1 MTQLLVLPLPRCIDP
16 ALAGG
21 KAAGLARLL
30 SCGFSVPSGICLTT
44 EAYDRSLKR
53 SGLDAEQDWK
63 LAMALPE
70 AERNALLLDR
80 QSRIRALDISDLTA
94 QCLTALRTLSASSE
108 TLSSTRWAVRSSAT
122 NEDTGRSSFAGLYR
136 THLGVPTDLL
146 DTAIKDLWA
155 SLWHE
160 RVLRYT
166 IERDPSRPAPSMAV
180 VIQPMLEAVA
190 AGVAYS
196 IHPITG
202 RSFQILVNAVPGLAA
217 PLVDGQ
223 ATPDQYVVQIGA
235 DRQPIWIRRRTIAR
249 KSRRLTIAEDGLR
262 HEPIPESDRERPSLS
277 DEQLFELTR
286 TTKEVE
292 RTLGF
297 PVDLEWAIDSGK
309 LWILQ
314 ARPIT
319 GVHPSAEF
327 TNDDCEWSRTNLK
340 ETMPDLPSPLGLSLM
355 ERFMEEHIVAPYRKL
370 GCRIP
375 TELSSTRVLYGRPY
389 LNVTLFHMLQAQ
401 LRSDPS
407 LLSEHMGG
415 EPIAAPP
422 PVEPLGWPA
431 FLRAGLL
438 MVLEMR
444 RAVIH
449 GSTWFAEMKKMAE
462 QCGTQQISRLSLH
475 ESLARLEELSAWI
488 RTHELTFGIAGGVAQ
503 CLQVMNHLLPRWL
516 GPDWRA
522 LSNAALQ
529 GQGAVISAQQIVRLA
544 ELVHIAR
551 HESAASAFF
560 AADPWNAS
568 GFREALTGTAFLRA
582 FESYLEDYGH
592 RGLGESDIMSPRLA
606 DNPEAILALL
616 RTQLGAASS
625 EPDDI
630 QSRQARVRAEA
641 LHEIKRRMG
650 WRLHRW
656 WMYLWWRRRL
666 CRFFA
671 LREANRHHLMY
682 FSSAIRRLL
691 LHAGDLLV
699 SQRILASP
707 DDVFF
712 MTLQETTELAEGRE
726 RDWRS
731 VIRTRRLERARN
743 AHIHPPDT
751 IRDWETA
758 RARLA
763 ASDDHDRS
771 DLLSGVP
778 ISAGIATGP
787 VRVLR
792 SPNDWASVQA
802 GEILVI
808 PVIDPGLAPLFGIAG
823 GVIAEMGGTLS
834 HGAIIAREYG
844 IPTVANV
851 RGACSLLKDGHIVR
865 LDAGTGTVRLT
876 QPQPG
881 PSTA

>member
-1 MTQLLVLPLPRCIDP
+1 M
-16 ALAGG
+16 
-21 KAAGLARLL
+21 GLARLL
-30 SCGFSVPSGICLTT
+30 SCGFAVPPGICITT
-44 EAYDRSLKR
+44 EAYCHSLKGL
-53 SGLDAEQDWK
+53 GLDAEKDWE
-63 LAMALPE
+63 LAMGLPE

-80 QSRIRALDISDLTA
+80 QSRIRALNISDLAA
-94 QCLTALRTLSASSE
+94 QCLTALRTLSASPE
-108 TLSSTRWAVRSSAT
+108 TLPTTRWAVRSSAT
-122 NEDTGRSSFAGLYR
+122 NEDAGHSSFAGLYR
-136 THLGVPTDLL
+136 TQLGIPTDLL
-146 DTAIKDLWA
+146 DTAITDLWA
-155 SLWHE
+155 SLWDE
-160 RVLRYT
+160 RVLQYT
-166 IERDPSRPAPSMAV
+166 TERDPSRSAPSMAV
-180 VIQPMLEAVA
+180 IIQPMLDPIA

-196 IHPITG
+196 VHPITG
-202 RSFQILVNAVPGLAA
+202 RSFQIVVNAVPGLAA
-217 PLVDGQ
+217 PLVEGQ

-235 DRQPIWIRRRTIAR
+235 DRQPVWIRRRTIAH
-249 KSRRLTIAEDGLR
+249 KSSRLAVTEEGLR
-262 HEPIPESDRERPSLS
+262 HKPIPESDRERPSLS
-277 DEQLFELTR
+277 DEQLFELAR
-286 TTKEVE
+286 TAKEVE
-292 RTLGF
+292 RAFGF
-297 PVDLEWAIDSGK
+297 PVDLEWAIDSGT

-319 GVHPSAEF
+319 GIRPSAEF

-340 ETMPDLPSPLGLSLM
+340 ETMPDLPSPLGLSFM
-355 ERFMEEHIVAPYRKL
+355 ERFMEEHIVAPYRRL
-370 GCRIP
+370 GCRVP
-375 TELSSTRVLYGRPY
+375 TGLSSTRVLYGRPY
-389 LNVTLFHMLQAQ
+389 LNVTLFYMLQAQ

-422 PVEPLGWPA
+422 PEEPLGWPA

-438 MVLEMR
+438 MVMEMR
-444 RAVIH
+444 RAVVH
-449 GSTWFAEMKKMAE
+449 GPTWFAEMKRMAE
-462 QCGTQQISRLSLH
+462 QCGPQHIGRLSLH
-475 ESLARLEELSAWI
+475 ESLARLENLSAWI

-503 CLQVMNHLLPRWL
+503 CLQVLNRLLPRWL

-529 GQGAVISAQQIVRLA
+529 GQGTVISAQQILRLA
-544 ELVHIAR
+544 DLVHIAR
-551 HESAASAFF
+551 HEAAASTFF
-560 AADPWNAS
+560 TANPWNAS
-568 GFREALTGTAFLRA
+568 GFRETLKGTAFLRA
-582 FESYLEDYGH
+582 FDAYLEDYGH
-592 RGLGESDIMSPRLA
+592 RGVGESDIMSPRLA
-606 DNPEAILALL
+606 DNPEAVLAVL

-630 QSRQARVRAEA
+630 LARQARVRAEA

-650 WRLHRW
+650 WRKHRW
-656 WMYLWWRRRL
+656 WIYLWWHRRL

-691 LHAGDLLV
+691 LHAGDLLA
-699 SQRILASP
+699 SQGILDDR

-712 MTLQETTELAEGRE
+712 MTLQETIELAEGKKH
-726 RDWRS
+726 DWRS
-731 VIRTRRLERARN
+731 VIRARRLERAHN
-743 AHIHPPDT
+743 ARVHPPDT

-758 RARLA
+758 RVGLA

-802 GEILVI
+802 GEILAV
-808 PVIDPGLAPLFGIAG
+808 PVIDPGMAPLFGIAG

-851 RGACSLLKDGHIVR
+851 RGALSLLKDGHIVR
-865 LDAGTGTVRLT
+865 LDAGAGTVQLT
-876 QPQPG
+876 QPTHRS
-881 PSTA
+881 STA

>member
-1 MTQLLVLPLPRCIDP
+1 M
-16 ALAGG
+16 
-21 KAAGLARLL
+21 
-30 SCGFSVPSGICLTT
+30 TT
-44 EAYDRSLKR
+44 EAYCRSLKR
-53 SGLDAEQDWK
+53 LGLDPEKDWE
-63 LAMALPE
+63 LAMVLPE
-70 AERNALLLDR
+70 TERNALLRDR
-80 QSRIRALDISDLTA
+80 QSRIRALDISDLA
-94 QCLTALRTLSASSE
+94 NQCITALRTLPAPSE
-108 TLSSTRWAVRSSAT
+108 TLSTTRWAVRSSAT
-122 NEDTGRSSFAGLYR
+122 NEDAGHSSFAGLYHTR
-136 THLGVPTDLL
+136 LGIPTDLIG
-146 DTAIKDLWA
+146 TAITDLWA

-160 RVLRYT
+160 RVLRYAL
-166 IERDPSRPAPSMAV
+166 ERGPCPSAPSMAV
-180 VIQPMLEAVA
+180 VIQPMLDPVA

-202 RSFQILVNAVPGLAA
+202 RSFQIVVNAVPGLAA
-217 PLVDGQ
+217 SLVEGQ

-235 DRQPIWIRRRTIAR
+235 DRQPVWIRRRTIAS
-249 KSRRLTIAEDGLR
+249 KSSRLTVTEEGLR
-262 HEPIPESDRERPSLS
+262 HEPILKSDRERPSLS
-277 DEQLFELTR
+277 DGQLFELAR
-286 TTKEVE
+286 TAKEVE
-292 RTLGF
+292 RAFGF

-319 GVHPSAEF
+319 GVHPSADF
-327 TNDDCEWSRTNLK
+327 TNDDCEWSRANLK

-355 ERFMEEHIVAPYRKL
+355 ERFMEEHIVAPYRRL

-375 TELSSTRVLYGRPY
+375 TGLSSTRVLYGRPY
-389 LNVTLFHMLQAQ
+389 LNVTLFSMLQAQ

-422 PVEPLGWPA
+422 PEKPLGWLA

-438 MVLEMR
+438 MVMEMR
-444 RAVIH
+444 RAVVH
-449 GSTWFAEMKKMAE
+449 GPTWFATMKRMAE
-462 QCGTQQISRLSLH
+462 QYGLPQIRRLSLH
-475 ESLARLEELSAWI
+475 ESLVRLEELSAWI

-503 CLQVMNHLLPRWL
+503 CLQVLNRLLPRWL

-529 GQGAVISAQQIVRLA
+529 GQGTVISAQQILRLA
-544 ELVHIAR
+544 ELVHMAR
-551 HESAASAFF
+551 HEAATQAFF
-560 AADPWNAS
+560 AANPWNAS
-568 GFREALTGTAFLRA
+568 GFRKALKDTAFLRA
-582 FESYLEDYGH
+582 FDAYLEDYGH
-592 RGLGESDIMSPRLA
+592 RGVGESDIMSPRLA
-606 DNPEAILALL
+606 DNPETILAVL

-625 EPDDI
+625 EPDEI
-630 QSRQARVRAEA
+630 LACQARVQTEA
-641 LHEIKRRMG
+641 LQEIKRRMG
-650 WRLHRW
+650 WRRHRW
-656 WMYLWWRRRL
+656 WIYLWWRRRL

-682 FSSAIRRLL
+682 FSLVIRRLL

-699 SQRILASP
+699 SQGILDDR

-712 MTLQETTELAEGRE
+712 LTLQETSELAEGKKG
-726 RDWRS
+726 DWRS
-731 VIRTRRLERARN
+731 VIRTRRLEQVRN
-743 AHIHPPDT
+743 ARVHPPDT

-758 RARLA
+758 RVDLA

-771 DLLSGVP
+771 ELLFGIP

-787 VRVLR
+787 VRLLH
-792 SPNDWASVQA
+792 SPNDWTSVQV
-802 GEILVI
+802 GEILVTS
-808 PVIDPGLAPLFGIAG
+808 VIDPGMAPLFGIAG

-851 RGACSLLKDGHIVR
+851 RGALSLLKDGHIVR
-865 LDAGTGTVRLT
+865 LDAGAGTVRLT
-876 QPQPG
+876 QPVHR

>member
-1 MTQLLVLPLPRCIDP
+1 MTQPLVLPLSRCIDP
-16 ALAGG
+16 ALVGG

-30 SCGFSVPSGICLTT
+30 ACGFSVPSGICLTT
-44 EAYDRSLKR
+44 EAYNRSLKR
-53 SGLDAEQDWK
+53 SGLDAEEDWK
-63 LAMALPE
+63 LAMTLPE

-80 QSRIRALDISDLTA
+80 QSRIRALDVSDLAT
-94 QCLTALRTLSASSE
+94 QCITALQTLSASPE
-108 TLSSTRWAVRSSAT
+108 TSSSTRWAVRSSAT
-122 NEDTGRSSFAGLYR
+122 NEDAGHSSFAGLYR

-160 RVLRYT
+160 RVLQYT
-166 IERDPSRPAPSMAV
+166 IERGPCRSAPSMAV
-180 VIQPMLEAVA
+180 VIQPMLDPVA

-196 IHPITG
+196 VHPITG
-202 RSFQILVNAVPGLAA
+202 RSFQIFINAVPGLAA
-217 PLVDGQ
+217 SLVDGQ

-235 DRQPIWIRRRTIAR
+235 DRQPVWIRRRTIAR
-249 KSRRLTIAEDGLR
+249 KSSRLTVAEEGLR

-277 DEQLFELTR
+277 DEQLLELAR
-286 TTKEVE
+286 TAKEVE
-292 RTLGF
+292 RTFGF

-309 LWILQ
+309 LWALQ

-319 GVHPSAEF
+319 GIRPSVEF
-327 TNDDCEWSRTNLK
+327 TNDDCEWSRANLK

-375 TELSSTRVLYGRPY
+375 AGLSSTRVLYGRPY

-438 MVLEMR
+438 MVMEMR
-444 RAVIH
+444 RAVVR
-449 GSTWFAEMKKMAE
+449 GPAWFAEMKRMAE
-462 QCGTQQISRLSLH
+462 RCSPQQIRRFSLH

-516 GPDWRA
+516 GQDWRA

-529 GQGAVISAQQIVRLA
+529 GQGTVISAQQIVRLA
-544 ELVHIAR
+544 ELVRIAR
-551 HESAASAFF
+551 HESAATAFF

-568 GFREALTGTAFLRA
+568 GFREALTGTAFLRS

-592 RGLGESDIMSPRLA
+592 RGVGESDIMSPRLA

-616 RTQLGAASS
+616 RTQLGAAPS

-630 QSRQARVRAEA
+630 PSRQARVRAEA

-650 WRLHRW
+650 WKLHRW

-699 SQRILASP
+699 SRGILDDR

-712 MTLQETTELAEGRE
+712 MTLQETTELADGKEH
-726 RDWRS
+726 DWRS
-731 VIRTRRLERARN
+731 VIRARRLERARN
-743 AHIHPPDT
+743 AHVHPPDT

-758 RARLA
+758 RVRLA

-851 RGACSLLKDGHIVR
+851 RGARALLKDGQIVR

-876 QPQPG
+876 QPQHG